1 LRHGELTLAKYTLY
15 GWTGSGSVCVEA
27 ALREAGADF
36 ELVQVDTGKKQHVD
50 AEFTKINP
58 RQQVPTLVLPDGTVV
73 TETMAILL
81 HLADA
86 FPDSHL
92 APKPG
97 SSARAVHDRWLAFL
111 AVNVYEGELR
121 KAYSDRY
128 SDDAGHAPAVGG
140 AAAKYVERHYAI
152 LEEQI
157 EAGPYFLGHPF
168 TVLDIYIWM
177 LAQWMD
183 QDWLAKNAP
192 KVLALANAVKAR
204 AKIKPIQAAH
214 FG

>member
-1 LRHGELTLAKYTLY
+1 MAKYVLH

-36 ELVQVDTGKKQHVD
+36 TIVQVDTGKKQHVD
-50 AEFTKINP
+50 AEFTKLNP
-58 RQQVPTLVLPDGTVV
+58 RQQVPALVLPDGTVV

-81 HLADA
+81 HIADA
-86 FPDSHL
+86 FPNANL

-111 AVNVYEGELR
+111 AVNIYEGELR

-128 SDDAGHAPAVGG
+128 SDDVGHAPAVSG
-140 AAAKYVERHYAI
+140 AAAKYVERHYTI

-157 EAGPYFLGHPF
+157 SAGPYFLGHPF
-168 TVLDIYIWM
+168 SVLDIYIWM
-177 LAQWMD
+177 LVQWMD
-183 QDWLAKNAP
+183 PDWLAKNTP
-192 KVLALANAVKAR
+192 KVMALANAVR
-204 AKIKPIQAAH
+204 TRPQIKPIQDSH
-214 FG
+214 FGAA